1 MLHGGY
7 FQDMKSGKFS
17 GAGAGG
23 LRMYRKW
30 GVSGAVGEECF
41 GCRVIE
47 YFQERVGEEFK
58 GAV

>member
-1 MLHGGY
+1 
-7 FQDMKSGKFS
+7 MKSGKFS